1 MGNELGVSSS
11 DNESVLSGVI
21 LVLILTS
28 QSSSGVVIGLSLS
41 SSLWLDLHSLA
52 VCLGF
57 DVLDECHGVLCL

>member
-1 MGNELGVSSS
+1 MGDELGVSSS
-11 DNESVLSGVI
+11 DDKSILSGVI

-28 QSSSGVVIGLSLS
+28 QSSSGVVISLSLS

-57 DVLDECHGVLCL
+57 NVLDESHGVFCF